1 MSRYQLKRQWLIA
14 AAIIA
19 MAANTPALADD
30 AAKRDELSKTL
41 SHYIVQSVPPGVPVS
56 GNPAPIRLTDDQRAQ
71 IRTVL
76 ATRDTEVS
84 FDVDKAAGSFQPQTG
99 ATIPP
104 SIEPEAFP
112 QDLSAQVPAMQPY
125 VYLKLKGQVLIVDP
139 MSRKI
144 VDLFPEASS

>member
-1 MSRYQLKRQWLIA
+1 MSKHQWKRRWLIA

-19 MAANTPALADD
+19 AAANTPALADD
-30 AAKRDELSKTL
+30 AAKRDELSSAL
-41 SHYIVQSVPPGVPVS
+41 SHYILQSVPPGIPVS
-56 GNPAPIRLTDDQRAQ
+56 HNPASIKLTDEQRAQ
-71 IRTVL
+71 IRHVL

-84 FDVDKAAGSFQPQTG
+84 FDVDKAASSFQPQTG

-112 QDLSAQVPAMQPY
+112 QDLTAQVPAMQPY